1 MKTGKLPVF
10 DHMQAA
16 FYVTISAHWLIDWLV
31 GLLIGLHNIFK
42 TEGKLPSSAKISFQP
57 RFIKETSFMQ

>member
-10 DHMQAA
+10 GHMQAA

-42 TEGKLPSSAKISFQP
+42 TEGKIQGHSTQLLDVVKLW
-57 RFIKETSFMQ
+57 